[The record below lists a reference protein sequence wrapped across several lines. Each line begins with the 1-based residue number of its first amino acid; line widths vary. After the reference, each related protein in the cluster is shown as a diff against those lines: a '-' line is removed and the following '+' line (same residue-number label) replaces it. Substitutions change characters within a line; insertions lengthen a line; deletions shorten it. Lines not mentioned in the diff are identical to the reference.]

1 MAKLPQA
8 RYRPLGSPNRLLT
21 LGFITLV
28 SIIICWL
35 AAGHKL
41 DLSNIYL
48 GAEEDVDKLAF
59 ATILLPR
66 SGNSSGS
73 QDVDH
78 YFTSTRMLNYQL
90 NHSKKARSQRW
101 IPFLVVVLPNIVPWK
116 RKILEREGVTISFLD
131 ADTYL
136 LKLMDKT
143 FSDPSTMPTKTG
155 SIVEELRPDEAPL
168 PKRVPL
174 GYAPTDNAHVTSL
187 AASSMAS
194 LQCSTY
200 PEQNLLNYAHRN
212 WGNMPWAHLR
222 VGWNVNLPNMND
234 IRRGVK
240 SVHEK
245 LWEDGDQLEP
255 FSDELRMIWKQTKA
269 EKEGFYDVMGH
280 RLGWL
285 DLGPIG

>member
-1 MAKLPQA
+1 MSVRSTITGSTVNVLIRCDQLHRAKSQFK
-8 RYRPLGSPNRLLT
+8 R
-21 LGFITLV
+21 
-28 SIIICWL
+28 
-35 AAGHKL
+35 
-41 DLSNIYL
+41 
-48 GAEEDVDKLAF
+48 
-59 ATILLPR
+59 LPR
-66 SGNSSGS
+66 RRSL
-73 QDVDH
+73 
-78 YFTSTRMLNYQL
+78 FTQHAYAQL
-90 NHSKKARSQRW
+90 SAQ
-101 IPFLVVVLPNIVPWK
+101 PQQ
-116 RKILEREGVTISFLD
+116 ED

-136 LKLMDKT
+136 LKPMDKT

-174 GYAPTDNAHVTSL
+174 GYAPTDIAHVTSL

-194 LQCSTY
+194 LQCRDRFDSTY
-200 PEQNLLNYAHRN
+200 PEQNLLNHAHRN
-212 WGNMPWAHLR
+212 WGNILWAHLR

-245 LWEDGDQLEP
+245 LWDDGDQLEP

-285 DLGPIG
+285 DLGPIC